1 MESQR
6 ETLSSRLGFIL
17 LSAGCAI
24 GLGNVWRFPYI
35 TGTYGGATFVLIYLL
50 FLVIFGLPIMVMEF
64 AIGRASRQN
73 IGLAL
78 KTLEPPGTQW
88 HRYGPFAIAANYLLM
103 MYYTPISGWLLSY
116 FFHSVD
122 GSLSHLSSTEVST
135 SFTSMLSDPWSML
148 AWTSVVIILGFFI
161 NSRGLQKGVES
172 ITKVMMVCLLLLI
185 ILLAVNS
192 MFLEGGSEGIA
203 FYLKPNLSHIR
214 QAGLFNVVFAA
225 MNQAF
230 FTLSLGIGSME
241 IFGSYIGKERSLTG
255 EATRVIILDT
265 AVALLA
271 GLIIFPACSAF
282 GVKADAGPSLLFITL
297 PNIFSQMPAGRFWGS
312 LFFLFMSFA
321 AFSTVIAVFEN
332 IISYWIDVR
341 HVPRKRACRNNA
353 IAMVLLSLPCILGF
367 NAWSGFTPFGAGTG
381 VLDLEDFIVSSTLLP
396 IGSLLFCLFCTRKI
410 GWGWDN
416 FLQEADQ
423 GTGLKFPRWAR
434 FWVRWGIP
442 ALFVVIFI
450 KGYLDIL
457 VH

>member
-103 MYYTPISGWLLSY
+103 MYYTPLSGWLLSY

-122 GSLSHLSSTEVST
+122 GSLSHLSSAEVST

-192 MFLEGGSEGIA
+192 MFLEGRLRRHRVLSEAESLPHPPGGPVQRGVRRDEPGFLHPFIGHRLHGDLRLIYSERT
-203 FYLKPNLSHIR
+203 FPDGRSHS
-214 QAGLFNVVFAA
+214 GDH
-225 MNQAF
+225 
-230 FTLSLGIGSME
+230 
-241 IFGSYIGKERSLTG
+241 FGH
-255 EATRVIILDT
+255 

-271 GLIIFPACSAF
+271 GMIIFPACSAF
-282 GVKADAGPSLLFITL
+282 GVKADAGPSLLFINPPQHL
-297 PNIFSQMPAGRFWGS
+297 QPDAAGRFWG
-312 LFFLFMSFA
+312 
-321 AFSTVIAVFEN
+321 
-332 IISYWIDVR
+332 
-341 HVPRKRACRNNA
+341 
-353 IAMVLLSLPCILGF
+353 PC
-367 NAWSGFTPFGAGTG
+367 
-381 VLDLEDFIVSSTLLP
+381 SSC
-396 IGSLLFCLFCTRKI
+396 S
-410 GWGWDN
+410 
-416 FLQEADQ
+416 
-423 GTGLKFPRWAR
+423 
-434 FWVRWGIP
+434 
-442 ALFVVIFI
+442 
-450 KGYLDIL
+450 
-457 VH
+457 